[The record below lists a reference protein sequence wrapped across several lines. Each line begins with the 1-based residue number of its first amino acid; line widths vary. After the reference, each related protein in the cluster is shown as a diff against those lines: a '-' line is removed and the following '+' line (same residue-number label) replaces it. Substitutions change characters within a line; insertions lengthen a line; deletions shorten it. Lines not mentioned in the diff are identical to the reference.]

1 MFHQTFQP
9 RDLLVVAMLVL
20 LEVLL
25 SVDNALVLGM
35 LAGKLP
41 PALQRKALTYGLIG
55 AFLFRLI
62 AIAGAVKLLQWH
74 FLKLLGGGYLIYVA
88 LRHLL
93 FDKTQTRKPTE
104 APAASFWRTVSAIE
118 LTDLAFAADS
128 ILAAIALVGPPPPGS
143 TGLHPK
149 FWVILLGG
157 TVGVILVRVAA
168 VLFIRLLKQFP
179 RFGLSAYLLVLII
192 GLKMLADWYFNAT
205 ETRLDFQSPTSPAFW
220 SFWAIMAVCLAIG
233 FLPQRSAPPLRSP
246 LPPGG

>member
-9 RDLLVVAMLVL
+9 RDLLIVAMLVL

-41 PALQRKALTYGLIG
+41 PSLQRKALTYGLIG

-62 AIAGAVKLLQWH
+62 AIAGAVALLQWR
-74 FLKLLGGGYLIYVA
+74 FIKLLGGGYLIYVA

-93 FDKTQTRKPTE
+93 FDKPQTRKPTE
-104 APAASFWRTVSAIE
+104 APAGSFWRTVGAIE

-143 TGLHPK
+143 TGLHPRPRRRRSRHPPAETIPK
-149 FWVILLGG
+149 IQPLRLPSRLNHRPKNARR
-157 TVGVILVRVAA
+157 LVVQRHRRPSRFPKPLVA
-168 VLFIRLLKQFP
+168 
-179 RFGLSAYLLVLII
+179 GLLVLLGSDGRLPKHRISPPTLTSANHLI
-192 GLKMLADWYFNAT
+192 LIPSPC
-205 ETRLDFQSPTSPAFW
+205 TR
-220 SFWAIMAVCLAIG
+220 G
-233 FLPQRSAPPLRSP
+233 E
-246 LPPGG
+246 G